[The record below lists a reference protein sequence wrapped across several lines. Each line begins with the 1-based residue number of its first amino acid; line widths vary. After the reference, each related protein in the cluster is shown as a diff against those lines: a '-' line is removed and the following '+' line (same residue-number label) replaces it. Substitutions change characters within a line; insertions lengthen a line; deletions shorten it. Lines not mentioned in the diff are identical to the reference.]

1 MDEAAKVTVIRCTEV
16 ELDLLGKEGQP
27 WKQGNLRSGT
37 RAADIVVRDI
47 SDRLNQGQVPPAF
60 EDSFE
65 A

>member
-27 WKQGNLRSGT
+27 WKQGNLRSGR
-37 RAADIVVRDI
+37 RAADVVVREI
-47 SDRLNQGQVPPAF
+47 SDRLNQGQAPPVF